1 MGTLS
6 KIGDPLRGA
15 DCRSCL
21 EGAARLRVFRY
32 RLAGVLQ
39 SQGQLEQAEAEYRA
53 VLAAETERLGVD
65 HPDTL
70 ATRGQVAYYTGEG
83 GDPAGALELYRELPT
98 DRQRVLGPDHPDTLA
113 TRRGLPALEALPQ
126 PPVDPR

>member
-53 VLAAETERLGVD
+53 VLATETERLGVD
-65 HPDTL
+65 HPDTM
-70 ATRGQVAYYTGEG
+70 V
-83 GDPAGALELYRELPT
+83 
-98 DRQRVLGPDHPDTLA
+98 
-113 TRRGLPALEALPQ
+113 TRRAGHDTAARC
-126 PPVDPR
+126 VARTH